1 MCKTAK
7 KFENSQQLGQ
17 QLKQCSSAISQFPDA
32 SVNMNRLLS
41 SLTISPTT
49 FGLAILLVAT
59 LANVENSTMSSFVT
73 MTKKRMKSVSRSTSA
88 SSG

>member
-1 MCKTAK
+1 
-7 KFENSQQLGQ
+7 
-17 QLKQCSSAISQFPDA
+17 
-32 SVNMNRLLS
+32 MNRLLS

-59 LANVENSTMSSFVT
+59 LATAENFPSVENYTMSSFVT
-73 MTKKRMKSVSRSTSA
+73 MTKKRMKSVSTSTSA